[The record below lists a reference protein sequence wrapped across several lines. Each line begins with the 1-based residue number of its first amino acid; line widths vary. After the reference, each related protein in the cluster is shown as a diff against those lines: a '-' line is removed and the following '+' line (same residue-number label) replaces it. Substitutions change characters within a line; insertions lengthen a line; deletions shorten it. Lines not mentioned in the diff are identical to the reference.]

1 MNVLRLVILG
11 FALQIAPG
19 DLRLPNGSAGGPVQV
34 TGTGTSTSAFRIILR
49 NSAAQTVQKMS
60 NTTIVSRKLPVS
72 GPVVIAPSDPPAVRQ
87 GTTFQFTANAE
98 GTWSCSGTDST
109 GAATSCKGG
118 INPLTGL
125 YTAPATVIAH
135 QSVGGYQLLPNNH
148 IFNTRIDSLPV
159 SAKSAAWIAGAGT
172 VNLSYE
178 GGFPVNYVNG
188 STPIQSV
195 VFHYTPGNNGRF
207 QIPAYPDVKI
217 EGGWLTRSN
226 GNIDHHLV
234 TVDTTNGTFQEMY
247 QFHDVGQ
254 NRACPTCVSQGGIR
268 YSNSTYDL
276 PNVQGGATDAAG
288 MYLMPL
294 TLHPQE
300 LQQAVATGGTI
311 KHALRMTLQNGYIL
325 GTGGVRHIWP
335 ATAEALSGGGVVPY
349 GARFRLKA
357 SFNISRFSTIAQILL
372 TQLKQYG
379 LILADGGTGWAVS
392 GPDPGKIPKA
402 YADAFTEIRN
412 AAIAPSNFE
421 AVDESGLMISPTSG
435 ETTSNRE
442 TVTFTRSS
450 DFAKA
455 SVDVVLAGVT
465 VNLPDDTLYI
475 QAGTAAQ
482 QLTAFVA
489 GAASTS
495 VTWTMAPTVGSLTP
509 SGIYTA
515 PATSST
521 LQLTTVTAT
530 SVDDVHTSAAMT
542 IVIYPNGTISLA
554 PAQPVDYRDAH
565 GNLWL
570 HGPAG
575 DGGWGYDNG
584 GPWPSLPDI
593 TLYKIPIYGSTSGVD
608 LRFDILMPNGSYQIT
623 GKFAETQGNVP
634 GYKLFSLESQGKII
648 FPNVDVY
655 VSSGGH
661 NMPIDFTLPALVTDG
676 KLSFVIRALPA
687 INSNVDISAL
697 QIAPI
702 TSH

>member
-34 TGTGTSTSAFRIILR
+34 SWTGSSTSAFRIILR
-49 NSAAQTVQKMS
+49 DSAAQTVPKMS

-72 GPVVIAPSDPPAVRQ
+72 GPVVITPSVPPAVGQ
-87 GTTFQFTANAE
+87 GSTFQFTANAE

-109 GAATSCKGG
+109 GAATSCEGS

-125 YTAPATVIAH
+125 YTAPATVSAH

-172 VNLSYE
+172 ANLSYE

-195 VFHYTPGNNGRF
+195 VFLYTPGNNGRF

-247 QFHDVGQ
+247 QFYYAGQ
-254 NRACPTCVSQGGIR
+254 NRACSTCVSQGGIR

-300 LQQAVATGGTI
+300 LEQAVATGGTI

-325 GTGGVRHIWP
+325 GTGGIRHIWP

-412 AAIAPSNFE
+412 AAIALSNFE

-455 SVDVVLAGVT
+455 SVDVVLTGVT

-495 VTWTMAPTVGSLTP
+495 VTWAMNPPVGSLTP

-515 PATSST
+515 PDTS
-521 LQLTTVTAT
+521 
-530 SVDDVHTSAAMT
+530 
-542 IVIYPNGTISLA
+542 
-554 PAQPVDYRDAH
+554 
-565 GNLWL
+565 
-570 HGPAG
+570 
-575 DGGWGYDNG
+575 
-584 GPWPSLPDI
+584 
-593 TLYKIPIYGSTSGVD
+593 
-608 LRFDILMPNGSYQIT
+608 
-623 GKFAETQGNVP
+623 
-634 GYKLFSLESQGKII
+634 
-648 FPNVDVY
+648 
-655 VSSGGH
+655 
-661 NMPIDFTLPALVTDG
+661 
-676 KLSFVIRALPA
+676 
-687 INSNVDISAL
+687 
-697 QIAPI
+697 
-702 TSH
+702 